1 MKSFNKEK
9 YNELCASFLGARYY
23 PASKEYELYGVLECI
38 EDGENEKH
46 FFTPHSM
53 EFDSD
58 WNWIMEVVE
67 KIEKECGVS
76 IVGGP
81 VKKPTCVIY
90 LGNLK
95 AKSGQGNSKKE
106 AVVQAIWEFLNW
118 YNEQSK

>member
-1 MKSFNKEK
+1 MKPFDSIEYNK
-9 YNELCASFLGARYY
+9 LCAKFMGLTVIPVGTYSIGSIRHPEISEAFLKY
-23 PASKEYELYGVLECI
+23 
-38 EDGENEKH
+38 
-46 FFTPHSM
+46 
-53 EFDSD
+53 DSD
-58 WNWIMEVVE
+58 WNFIMEVVE

>member
-1 MKSFNKEK
+1 MKPFSKVEYNK
-9 YNELCASFLGARYY
+9 LCAEFLGWNYLISGVY
-23 PASKEYELYGVLECI
+23 KDELTIYKKEEL
-38 EDGENEKH
+38 K
-46 FFTPHSM
+46 
-53 EFDSD
+53 FDSD